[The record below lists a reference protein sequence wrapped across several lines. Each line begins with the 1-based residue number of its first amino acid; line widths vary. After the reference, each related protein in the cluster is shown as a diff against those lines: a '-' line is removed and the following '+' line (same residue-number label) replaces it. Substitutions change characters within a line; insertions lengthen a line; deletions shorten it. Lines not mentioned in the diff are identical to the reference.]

1 MSKNK
6 KIHKNLRFNLFDK
19 YFVFNIDKKSYKI
32 NQNKCSDFRI
42 KWYNLR
48 RIYLNKKKAEKI
60 AFGLFLFFCFP
71 IFCFVR

>member
-32 NQNKCSDFRI
+32 NQNKCSDFKSNGSI
-42 KWYNLR
+42 
-48 RIYLNKKKAEKI
+48 
-60 AFGLFLFFCFP
+60 
-71 IFCFVR
+71 